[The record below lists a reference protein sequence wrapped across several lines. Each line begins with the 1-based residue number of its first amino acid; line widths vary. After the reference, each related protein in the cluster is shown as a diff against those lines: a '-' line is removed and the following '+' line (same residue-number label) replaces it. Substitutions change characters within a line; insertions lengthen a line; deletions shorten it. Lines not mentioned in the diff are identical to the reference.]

1 MNNSRLL
8 IRNSAFSLL
17 TTLMGRA
24 SASLTFIIVARILGP
39 TEAGVYGLGV
49 AFSAIGAGIA
59 YWGLDQVIA
68 RDLAQRR
75 DLVGLYSINFI
86 VGRAVLA
93 TIVSLAIAAS
103 TLWPFRYDAHT
114 RMTITLMAVSI
125 LPNAV
130 DDVWASLFVA
140 LERMDISAFTA
151 VTTGIVHLVLAY
163 FIVQSGG
170 TAESVALVVVAT
182 SLARLTLNTLFGIRY
197 LRGKAI
203 SLSFSFITGQLREA
217 LPFLFI
223 NLCITLG
230 AQADTVL
237 LSLFLSEYEVGLY
250 RGALTI
256 VTAGLLLPEAF
267 RVAVLPTMARLYS
280 ESYQA
285 FVRMYQRF
293 SFYLVLIALPI
304 SGVIFVLAD
313 FILTWLYGQAFAVGA
328 VVLRILCFSF
338 LFNFLVVP
346 NARALIILKRQD
358 IAAKAQGIATLVGLG
373 ATLVLTPL
381 FSMEG
386 AAIARVA
393 SVLVLFFG
401 CYQYIS
407 KHVSRF
413 SIGRNVWRPL
423 FVMLVVM
430 GTLRLLMADFP
441 ILVNML
447 VAGSL
452 YIIGLLGMRVLSRQD
467 IRNLFH
473 LK

>member
-1 MNNSRLL
+1 MNTSRLL

-17 TTLMGRA
+17 TALMGRA
-24 SASLTFIIVARILGP
+24 SASLTFIIIARILGP

-49 AFSAIGAGIA
+49 AFSTIGAGIA
-59 YWGLDQVIA
+59 YWGLDQVMA
-68 RDLAQRR
+68 RDVAQRR
-75 DLVGLYSINFI
+75 DLAGLYSINFI

-93 TIVSLAIAAS
+93 TIVSLVISAS
-103 TLWPFRYDAHT
+103 TLWPFKYDSHT
-114 RMTITLMAVSI
+114 RVTITLMAMSI

-130 DDVWASLFVA
+130 DDVWTSLFVA
-140 LERMDISAFTA
+140 FERIHISAFTA
-151 VTTGIVHLVLAY
+151 VTTGVVHLVLAY
-163 FIVQSGG
+163 LVVRSGG

-182 SLARLTLNTLFGIRY
+182 SLARLALNTLFGIRY
-197 LRGKAI
+197 LRGKAVP
-203 SLSFSFITGQLREA
+203 LRVSFMIAQFREA

-256 VTAGLLLPEAF
+256 ITAVLLLPEAF

-280 ESYQA
+280 ESYPT

-313 FILTWLYGQAFAVGA
+313 SILTWLYGQAFAVGA
-328 VVLRILCFSF
+328 VVLRILCLSF

-346 NARALIILKRQD
+346 NARTLIILKRQD
-358 IAAKAQGIATLVGLG
+358 IAAKAQGIATLVGVG

-393 SVLVLFFG
+393 SVLVLFLG
-401 CYQYIS
+401 CYQYVS
-407 KHVSRF
+407 KHISRF
-413 SIGRNVWRPL
+413 NIGRNVWRPL
-423 FVMLVVM
+423 LLILIITGM
-430 GTLRLLMADFP
+430 LRLLMADFP
-441 ILVNML
+441 VLVNVL

-452 YIIGLLGMRVLSRQD
+452 YPIGLLGMRVITRQD
-467 IRNLFH
+467 IRELLH

>member
-1 MNNSRLL
+1 
-8 IRNSAFSLL
+8 
-17 TTLMGRA
+17 
-24 SASLTFIIVARILGP
+24 
-39 TEAGVYGLGV
+39 
-49 AFSAIGAGIA
+49 
-59 YWGLDQVIA
+59 
-68 RDLAQRR
+68 
-75 DLVGLYSINFI
+75 
-86 VGRAVLA
+86 
-93 TIVSLAIAAS
+93 
-103 TLWPFRYDAHT
+103 
-114 RMTITLMAVSI
+114 
-125 LPNAV
+125 
-130 DDVWASLFVA
+130 
-140 LERMDISAFTA
+140 
-151 VTTGIVHLVLAY
+151 VLAY

-256 VTAGLLLPEAF
+256 VTAVLLLPEAF

-313 FILTWLYGQAFAVGA
+313 FILNWLYGQAFAVGA